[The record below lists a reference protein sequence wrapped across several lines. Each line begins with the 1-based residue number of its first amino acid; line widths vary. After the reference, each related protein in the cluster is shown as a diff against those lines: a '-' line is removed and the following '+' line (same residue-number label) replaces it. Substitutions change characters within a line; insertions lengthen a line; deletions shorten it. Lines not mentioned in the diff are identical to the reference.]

1 MSKDGGSQDADR
13 SIDDTDECLYYLHT
27 LSNLMKHSNNNAW
40 SALTAPFDITNSAA
54 TDQTS
59 RSISQEKPEDL
70 SDNEKASPT
79 VQVYLTRFCLDI
91 LRKPIREQGNTKPQ
105 KSSLRIAA
113 SSLLQQMI
121 VGLSSAFV
129 WEANL
134 ETGLIETLS
143 WSVQHPDFLLQMQ
156 LMDLVLLAVKSR
168 ITNGEMTAPP
178 THRRTISRDTVRS
191 VSRQSLSAEKTEKTQ
206 PAGPTSLPPPA
217 LLDCLISGLSSLSS
231 HAVLE
236 HWVHFLNQCLPF
248 YAEHAFQNLLPL
260 VNCFIKSLNLVFNDL
275 QAQFRETSSK
285 SPKNVEPTTTV
296 ITLLNGLEQ
305 ILARAHDQLIRS
317 DVSIPVTK
325 SPEQIQGFFGN
336 MVSGVFTSETH
347 KSKSTTANN
356 RLTVL
361 LCFKDTVQVGLKIWS
376 WGDNSFGN
384 SMRNLATSASFNHTS
399 LRMKN
404 RTRRI
409 LEHLFAA
416 EALECL
422 ETLIELWYKPDSE
435 IGGLKSPTVFNLLQA
450 LDGSRPRNTIPAI
463 FNAMYSRTNPNALDP
478 LRKSSLTSDLSDINL
493 AGFLIAYTRSLEDDA
508 MDEIWTD
515 CMTFLRD
522 VLTNP
527 LPHRQTLPKLLQ
539 FTAILGEKVDNTNFG
554 EQRKMRKDLGVI
566 FFRTEQLLPS
576 PLLTFPGPLRAYS
589 SCHLY
594 N

>member
-13 SIDDTDECLYYLHT
+13 SIHDTDECLYYLHT

-59 RSISQEKPEDL
+59 RSLSQEKPENL

-79 VQVYLTRFCLDI
+79 VQVYLTRFCLNI
-91 LRKPIREQGNTKPQ
+91 LRKPSREPGNPKRQ
-105 KSSLRIAA
+105 KSLLRIAA

-134 ETGLIETLS
+134 EIRLIETLS

-178 THRRTISRDTVRS
+178 THRRTLSRDTVRS

-206 PAGPTSLPPPA
+206 AAGPISLPPPA

-248 YAEHAFQNLLPL
+248 YVEHSFQNLLPL

-275 QAQFRETSSK
+275 QAQFRETPSR
-285 SPKNVEPTTTV
+285 SPKNVEPTNTI

-317 DVSIPVTK
+317 DVSIPITK

-336 MVSGVFTSETH
+336 MVSGVFTSETY

-376 WGDNSFGN
+376 WGDNNFGN

-422 ETLIELWYKPDSE
+422 ETLIELWYKPESE

-493 AGFLIAYTRSLEDDA
+493 AEFLIAYTRSLEDDA

-522 VLTNP
+522 VLANP

-566 FFRTEQLLPS
+566 FFCTEQLLPS
-576 PLLTFPGPLRAYS
+576 PLLTFLGPLRAYS